1 MSGKNVV
8 PHGTSDGVSDG
19 RTETTKETPD
29 GVDNSDFLVSDGNHD
44 GKLTAGGEEGRS
56 ETNKDLSESKDT
68 RVGGGVS
75 EWNQQSGTEQDN
87 RYTSGGR
94 PLEITGMMNPPCDK
108 WAERRRSERE
118 GVEDVSSVCDA
129 LPVYDDQVRIEVP
142 VPAEDGKEHG
152 TIKQARADNGGV
164 PKVMPGQELEW
175 RILGFPD
182 VENREKAETEDDAG
196 DNIRGLPALRSV
208 GLETE
213 RQHKETPCAHEED
226 DTEDCTMR

>member
-44 GKLTAGGEEGRS
+44 GELTTGGEEGRS
-56 ETNKDLSESKDT
+56 ETNKNLSESKHT
-68 RVGGGVS
+68 RVSRWVS

-87 RYTSGGR
+87 RYTGGGR
-94 PLEITGMMNPPCDK
+94 PLEVTGMMNPPRDK
-108 WAERRRSERE
+108 WAERGRSERE

-129 LPVYDDQVRIEVP
+129 LPVYDNEVGIEVS

-152 TIKQARADNGGV
+152 TIK
-164 PKVMPGQELEW
+164 
-175 RILGFPD
+175 
-182 VENREKAETEDDAG
+182 
-196 DNIRGLPALRSV
+196 
-208 GLETE
+208 
-213 RQHKETPCAHEED
+213 
-226 DTEDCTMR
+226 